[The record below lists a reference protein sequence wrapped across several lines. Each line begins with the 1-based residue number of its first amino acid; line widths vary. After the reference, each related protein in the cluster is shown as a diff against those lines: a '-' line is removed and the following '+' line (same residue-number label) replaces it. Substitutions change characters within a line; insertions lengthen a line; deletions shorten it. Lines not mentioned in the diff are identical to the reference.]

1 RQRIYPG
8 SRGPNLCLRA
18 RAADRGR
25 LHSYRRSAPH
35 SRTTSVELADVHRHP
50 ARRNMRAARNR
61 VADRPGFE
69 TCMKGAAMGTSGP
82 SPPEVGGKI
91 PARAFGPFDR
101 KTVER
106 YALASGDD
114 NPLHLDRDVAAAA
127 GLPNTPVHGLL
138 MLSCFEPYILDW
150 RSDLFIT

>member
-1 RQRIYPG
+1 
-8 SRGPNLCLRA
+8 
-18 RAADRGR
+18 
-25 LHSYRRSAPH
+25 
-35 SRTTSVELADVHRHP
+35 
-50 ARRNMRAARNR
+50 
-61 VADRPGFE
+61 
-69 TCMKGAAMGTSGP
+69 MGTSGP
-82 SPPEVGGKI
+82 SLPEVGGKI

-150 RSDLFIT
+150 RSDLFITQLSCKFLNPVFVGEGIRLVGRVVSRRDTPRPELVLRLMAHTSRDTVAIVGEATLLCKSPCCGT